1 MQGGNEKAD
10 YSFKNRPADDLA
22 GREERRNWKNPA
34 TCGLENFRLSIWDVE
49 GGCQMGF
56 FDKIKDVKLQHD
68 AKVEEERQRAREAR
82 ERIKREEEEKE
93 QRIFEGL
100 RNSDLMQNVVKIL
113 TQEPWLSESQGSW
126 DSNRRQIIVTP
137 EAVSANDY
145 AEDDYF
151 QVLERIS
158 ASGNNT
164 VSVKISSSRRAEKDG
179 NGKWISEHVP
189 YTDLGM
195 RFANIM
201 HEQYRDGKCVYV
213 SYEGI
218 GYGEITEEKTLK
230 YFVKVLKSVLEE
242 RYPELKFS
250 DIHRNYFGLQAFEMY
265 VPEKRKQS
273 ISIDDFK

>member
-1 MQGGNEKAD
+1 M
-10 YSFKNRPADDLA
+10 FTT
-22 GREERRNWKNPA
+22 RR
-34 TCGLENFRLSIWDVE
+34 
-49 GGCQMGF
+49 
-56 FDKIKDVKLQHD
+56 KLWIQHD
-68 AKVEEERQRAREAR
+68 AKVEEERQRREAQERKRR
-82 ERIKREEEEKE
+82 EAEEEE
-93 QRIFEGL
+93 QRIINGL
-100 RNSDLMQNVVKIL
+100 RNSDLMQNVVILL

-151 QVLERIS
+151 QMLEKIS

-164 VSVKISSSRRAEKDG
+164 VSIKISSSRYAKKDG

-201 HEQYRDGKCVYV
+201 HEQYRDGMCVYV

-218 GYGEITEEKTLK
+218 GYGEIAEEETLK

-242 RYPELKFS
+242 RYPEMIFS